1 MNAVLCHTAVC
12 DLHSAS
18 AVDSA
23 ASAGMQCLSGAGV
36 ATGDVNVL
44 INVGVYRENNI
55 MEPSVAALIQQKM
68 ELNPDP
74 AKNCLQQR
82 TLSYD
87 LVSGATG
94 FLNAAMLANSL
105 LQTGAAS
112 NVLIVAADVHPS
124 GQSQD
129 DFPFSTLGMAV
140 LLQRGGD
147 DGRGF
152 GPFLFK
158 TAPAGSTVGYSTKGK
173 VSEFG
178 MEGRSHAVFTAEADC
193 VEQLGAFAIE
203 TARDFLQRNAI
214 APEQI
219 DILVAS
225 QVARNFP
232 HRLAQQLGLPAHCYA
247 VDLYEKQGDPHTAA
261 PGACLHH
268 LLQDGLFQSGKN
280 VLFVSVGSG
289 LSAACALY
297 RA

>member
-129 DFPFSTLGMAV
+129 DFPFSTLGTAV

>member
-12 DLHSAS
+12 DLHSTS

-23 ASAGMQCLSGAGV
+23 ASAGMQCLGGAGI
-36 ATGDVNVL
+36 APGDVNVL
-44 INVGVYRENNI
+44 INVGVYRENNV
-55 MEPSVAALIQQKM
+55 MEPSIAALIQQKM

-74 AKNCLQQR
+74 AKNSLQQR

-94 FLNAAMLANSL
+94 FLNAAMLGNSL

-124 GQSQD
+124 GQWQG
-129 DFPFSTLGMAV
+129 DFPFSTLGAAV
-140 LLQRGGD
+140 LLQPGTT
-147 DGRGF
+147 DGHGF

-158 TAPAGSTVGYSTKGK
+158 TGPAGSTVGYRIQGE

-178 MEGRSHAVFTAEADC
+178 TEGRSHAIYTAEPDC
-193 VEQLGAFAIE
+193 VAQLGAFAVE
-203 TARDFLQRNAI
+203 TARDFLQRHAI
-214 APEQI
+214 APAQI

-225 QVARNFP
+225 QIERNFP

-247 VDLYEKQGDPHTAA
+247 VDLYEQLGDPHSAA

-268 LLQDGLFQSGKN
+268 LLQDGLLPAGKT

-297 RA
+297 RT